1 MGGQSIIT
9 SEYTKGSIELT
20 PSFEGAGGING
31 HLCAS
36 APGGG
41 GGSRVDNNPGDTIP
55 KGGRPI
61 DGPAAAI
68 KNI

>member
-9 SEYTKGSIELT
+9 LEYTKGSIELSS
-20 PSFEGAGGING
+20 SFE
-31 HLCAS
+31 S
-36 APGGG
+36 ARDIKVQSG
-41 GGSRVDNNPGDTIP
+41 VDNNSGDTIP

-68 KNI
+68 KHI